1 MKLKFNIKA
10 GIRHFLLFMTLCCAL
25 LLPSACDAY
34 SYGEVGGA
42 DMTFDGSLPAV
53 FPGVWYSSYAGR
65 KTDGYTIGLVGDL
78 PLGGA
83 DLSVKS
89 GYNIQPSDY
98 YVYYDDLSNGVWG
111 FSYMGV
117 VRHVNMF
124 SALSGAIIIE
134 YCDGRYPFWT
144 DLSATPFFG
153 IYYRIIDYNSIQ
165 MANPVDL
172 AALAAGLPYAVET
185 STLARAIARF
195 TAANDGEYISWGVVL
210 PQIRER

>member
-1 MKLKFNIKA
+1 MKQKSVKPL
-10 GIRHFLLFMTLCCAL
+10 LLFTALCCAL
-25 LLPSACDAY
+25 LPPAACDSY

-42 DMTFDGSLPAV
+42 DMSFDGELPPLLA
-53 FPGVWYSSYAGR
+53 GVWYSRYGER

-78 PLGGA
+78 PLSGA

-98 YVYYDDLSNGVWG
+98 YVYYDDLSQGVWG
-111 FSYMGV
+111 FSYMGI

-153 IYYRIIDYNSIQ
+153 IYFRIIDYNTVQ

-172 AALAAGLPYAVET
+172 AALAENRPYAVET
-185 STLARAIARF
+185 ATLAQARARF
-195 TAANDGEYISWGVVL
+195 TAANDGEFISWGVAL
-210 PQIRER
+210 PQIRERLT